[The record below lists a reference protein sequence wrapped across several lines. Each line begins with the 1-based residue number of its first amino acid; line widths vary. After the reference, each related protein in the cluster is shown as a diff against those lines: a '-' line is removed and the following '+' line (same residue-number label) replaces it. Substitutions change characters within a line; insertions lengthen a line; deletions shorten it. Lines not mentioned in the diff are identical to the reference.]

1 MALFPQD
8 ALNPGVRRREV
19 LGWAAYD
26 FANSGYTTVVLTAV
40 FSAYFVGSVAGGAPW
55 ATFAWTLTLAA
66 SSLVV
71 MLTMPAL
78 GAYADLRAAKKR
90 LLALS
95 TLGCVLATAAL
106 AATGPGD
113 IAWAVVFV
121 ILSNICFSYGES
133 LIAAFLP
140 ELARPSSLGRVS
152 GWGWSFGYFGG
163 MLALGASLGYVL
175 WAQAQGLP
183 AAHFVP
189 VTMVLTAVL
198 FAGASVL
205 TFALLRERAQPQARR
220 GDGTDEVTAGLTGPV
235 RAGGGVASALAQLG
249 RTWRQARR
257 YRDFTA
263 LLACAVAYQAG
274 ISVVVALAAIYA
286 EQALGF
292 KQTDTMVLI
301 FLVNIAAAAGAFAW
315 GYVQDRIGH
324 VRAIGITL
332 VGWIVMTLLAALAT
346 SPALFWV
353 AAVIAGLCMGSS
365 QSAGRALAGALAPER
380 QRGEFFGL
388 WTFAIRLSAIIG
400 PLTYGLITLLSAGNH
415 RLAIFGTGL
424 FFVLGLVLLR
434 AVDLPRGIA
443 AAQEPAARVDER
455 DRATAG

>member
-19 LGWAAYD
+19 FGWAAYD

-40 FSAYFVGSVAGGAPW
+40 FSAYFVGGVAGGADW

-66 SSLVV
+66 SSLLV

-90 LLALS
+90 LLVLS
-95 TLGCVLATAAL
+95 TVGCVLATAAL
-106 AATGPGD
+106 ANAGPGD
-113 IAWAVVFV
+113 IVWAVVFV
-121 ILSNICFSYGES
+121 ILSNAFFSYGES

-140 ELARPSSLGRVS
+140 ELARPNSLGRVS

-189 VTMVLTAVL
+189 VTMLLTAGIY
-198 FAGASVL
+198 AGASLL
-205 TFALLRERAQPQARR
+205 TFALLRERAQPQAAAQAVA
-220 GDGTDEVTAGLTGPV
+220 GAGGAGL
-235 RAGGGVASALAQLG
+235 AASLAQLA
-249 RTWRQARR
+249 RTWRQAQR
-257 YRDFTA
+257 YRDFTS

-292 KQTDTMVLI
+292 KQTDTMMLI
-301 FLVNIAAAAGAFAW
+301 FLVNIAAALGAFAW

-324 VRAIGITL
+324 VRAIAITL

-346 SPALFWV
+346 TAPLFWG

-365 QSAGRALAGALAPER
+365 QSAGRALAGALAPEQ
-380 QRGEFFGL
+380 QRAEFYGL

-415 RLAIFGTGL
+415 RLAIISTGL

-434 AVDLPRGIA
+434 KVNVARGMA
-443 AAQEPAARVDER
+443 AAGAS
-455 DRATAG
+455 

>member
-1 MALFPQD
+1 MAVFPQD
-8 ALNPGVRRREV
+8 ALNPGVRKREV

-40 FSAYFVGSVAGGAPW
+40 FSAYFVGSVAGSASW
-55 ATFAWTLTLAA
+55 ATLAWTLTLAA

-95 TLGCVLATAAL
+95 TVGCVLSTAAL
-106 AATGPGD
+106 AAAGPGD
-113 IAWAVVFV
+113 LVWAVAFV
-121 ILSNICFSYGES
+121 ILSNVFFSYGES

-140 ELARPSSLGRVS
+140 ELARPGSLGRVS

-175 WAQAQGLP
+175 WAQAQGLA

-189 VTMVLTAVL
+189 VTMLLTAGL
-198 FAGASVL
+198 FAVASFV
-205 TFALLRERAQPQARR
+205 TFALLRERAQPQA
-220 GDGTDEVTAGLTGPV
+220 TGPGTNV
-235 RAGGGVASALAQLG
+235 SRETGLAASLAQLA

-257 YRDFTA
+257 YQDFTA

-274 ISVVVALAAIYA
+274 ISVVIALAAIYA

-301 FLVNIAAAAGAFAW
+301 FLVNIAAALGAFAW
-315 GYVQDRIGH
+315 GYVQDRVGH
-324 VRAIGITL
+324 VRALGATL
-332 VGWIVMTLLAALAT
+332 VGWIVMTVLAGLAT
-346 SPALFWV
+346 SAALFWV

-380 QRGEFFGL
+380 QRAEFYGL

-400 PLTYGLITLLSAGNH
+400 PVTYGLITLLSAGNH

-434 AVDLPRGIA
+434 RVNVQRGMA
-443 AAQEPAARVDER
+443 AAESPRTAPPAAS
-455 DRATAG
+455 

>member
-1 MALFPQD
+1 MAVFPQD
-8 ALNPGVRRREV
+8 ALNPGVRKREV

-40 FSAYFVGSVAGGAPW
+40 FSAYFVGSVAGSASW
-55 ATFAWTLTLAA
+55 ATLAWTLTLAA

-95 TLGCVLATAAL
+95 TVGCVLSTAAL
-106 AATGPGD
+106 AAAGPGD
-113 IAWAVVFV
+113 LVWAVAFV
-121 ILSNICFSYGES
+121 ILSNVFFSYGES

-140 ELARPSSLGRVS
+140 ELARPGSLGRVS

-175 WAQAQGLP
+175 WAQAQGLA

-189 VTMVLTAVL
+189 VTMLLTAGL
-198 FAGASVL
+198 FAVASFV
-205 TFALLRERAQPQARR
+205 TFALLRERAQPQA
-220 GDGTDEVTAGLTGPV
+220 TGPGTAV
-235 RAGGGVASALAQLG
+235 SRETGLAASLAQLA

-257 YRDFTA
+257 YQDFTA

-274 ISVVVALAAIYA
+274 ISVVIALAAIYA

-292 KQTDTMVLI
+292 KQTDTMILI
-301 FLVNIAAAAGAFAW
+301 FLVNIAAALGAFAW
-315 GYVQDRIGH
+315 GYVQDRVGH
-324 VRAIGITL
+324 VRALGATL
-332 VGWIVMTLLAALAT
+332 VGWIVMTVLAGLAT
-346 SPALFWV
+346 SAALFWV

-380 QRGEFFGL
+380 QRAEFYGL

-400 PLTYGLITLLSAGNH
+400 PVTYGLITLLSAGNH

-434 AVDLPRGIA
+434 RVNVQRGIA
-443 AAQEPAARVDER
+443 AA
-455 DRATAG
+455 GL